1 MTTTPDDPRP
11 TNGSRTGRRPV
22 LFSRP
27 PLDDPEALE
36 RWIADFVTLVKTE
49 IDLSK

>member
-1 MTTTPDDPRP
+1 MATTPDDPRP
-11 TNGSRTGRRPV
+11 QHPSRRRPV

-36 RWIADFVTLVKTE
+36 RWITDFVDQMNAAIE
-49 IDLSK
+49 ASR